1 MGINRVTK
9 RGELRIEV
17 RKRWP
22 DGTTFRR
29 YYPNM
34 TLAKQTLMRVETSI
48 LDGSWQQWKQEMEGG
63 AMPTIADFSERFLE
77 EYAKPRMRSW
87 DRYELSLRTIAKDLG
102 RVLLDQ
108 LKREKLYKWM
118 KKRKNQVTAASVNR
132 DIAALKKMYSW
143 ANEIGV
149 LHDNPLRGFRLFPE
163 EIKERRPL
171 TLDEYGSLLRMAHDP
186 LLRTFLTILGET
198 GCRRS
203 EALHLKRSDLDF
215 VNRTVTFNR
224 VKNRKARV
232 VPMSPR
238 LDVALQEYLT
248 SATNRSG
255 YVLINPHTGRR
266 LVDPKKGFESAAEWA
281 QVPWLRIHDLR
292 RFRATQW
299 AMAGIPPH
307 TIQKLLGHASLQT
320 TMRYLQHVDTS
331 FDLVREAFERE
342 SGRQMGDTPGGSPK
356 ALPLSH

>member
-9 RGELRIEV
+9 RGKQRIEV
-17 RKRWP
+17 RKQWP

-34 TLAKQTLMRVETSI
+34 ALAKQALMKVESSI
-48 LDGSWQQWKQEMEGG
+48 LDGSWQERKQDDEGS
-63 AMPTIADFSERFLE
+63 MPTIADFSQRFLE
-77 EYAKPRMRSW
+77 EYAKPRLRSW
-87 DRYELSLRTIAKDLG
+87 SRYELSLRTVAKDLG
-102 RVLLDQ
+102 QIQVDQ
-108 LKREKLYKWM
+108 LKREKLYRWM
-118 KKRKNQVTAASVNR
+118 KNRKHQVTAASVNR
-132 DIAALKKMYSW
+132 DIAALKRMYSW
-143 ANEIGV
+143 AHEIGV
-149 LHDNPLRGFRLFPE
+149 LHDDPFRGFRLFRE

-171 TLDEYGSLLRMAHDP
+171 TLDEYSVLLKMAHDP

-203 EALHLKRSDLDF
+203 EALHLKRCDLDF
-215 VNRTVTFNR
+215 ANGTVTLNR
-224 VKNRKARV
+224 VKNSKARV

-238 LDVALQEYLT
+238 LEVALQAYLA
-248 SATNRSG
+248 SVTNRSG
-255 YVLINPHTGRR
+255 YVLINPHTGNR
-266 LVDPKKGFESAAEWA
+266 LVDPKKGFRSAAKWA
-281 QVPWLRIHDLR
+281 QVPWLGIHDLR

-320 TMRYLQHVDTS
+320 TMRYLQHVDAS

-342 SGRQMGDTPGGSPK
+342 SGRQMGDTPGDPPK

>member
-1 MGINRVTK
+1 MGINRVKK
-9 RGELRIEV
+9 RGKERIEV

-34 TLAKQTLMRVETSI
+34 TLAKHALMRIDAAI
-48 LDGSWQQWKQEMEGG
+48 LDGSWQERKQDDEGT
-63 AMPTIADFSERFLE
+63 MPTIADFSRRFLE
-77 EYAKPRMRSW
+77 EYAKPRLRSW
-87 DRYELSLRTIAKDLG
+87 DRYELSLRTVAKDLG
-102 RVLLDQ
+102 QIPVDQ
-108 LKREKLYKWM
+108 LKREKLYRWM
-118 KKRKNQVTAASVNR
+118 KKRKNQVTVASVNR
-132 DIAALKKMYSW
+132 DIAALKRMYSW
-143 ANEIGV
+143 AYEIGV
-149 LHDNPLRGFRLFPE
+149 LPDNPLRGFRLFRE

-171 TLDEYGSLLRMAHDP
+171 TLDEYGLLLRIAHDP

-203 EALHLKRSDLDF
+203 EALHLKRSDLDL

-224 VKNRKARV
+224 VKNSKARV

-248 SATNRSG
+248 SSTTRSP
-255 YVLINPHTGRR
+255 YVLINPQTGKR
-266 LVDPKKGFESAAEWA
+266 LVDPRKGFEGAAKCAE
-281 QVPWLRIHDLR
+281 VPWLRLHDLR

-299 AMAGIPPH
+299 AMAGVPPH

-342 SGRQMGDTPGGSPK
+342 SGRQMGDTPGGPQE